1 MPLKT
6 FDADLSNFDQV
17 FGGFT
22 KSETTE
28 GSPSEPGQLKFLLF
42 LADKDPSTN
51 RSWCPGTLSVAL
63 SSFSSLFLLGN
74 DPLRRK
80 ALLMG
85 SLSLWTP
92 LFLVTQDSFFKVIIW
107 IYFYWLIFACCLLF
121 DLNAILFVDC
131 NVAEPI
137 IYEKLEAS
145 NSNLVLLR
153 AYVGDRPTWR
163 NPSHPWRVDPRF
175 KLKGVPTLIR
185 WENESVA
192 GRLEDYEAHIGD
204 KIDSILASN

>member
-1 MPLKT
+1 MPLMT

-51 RSWCPGTLSVAL
+51 RSWCPGTFSIVLSRFLVAVI
-63 SSFSSLFLLGN
+63 
-74 DPLRRK
+74 K
-80 ALLMG
+80 VG

-107 IYFYWLIFACCLLF
+107 IYFYWLIFACCF
-121 DLNAILFVDC
+121 ELNAILFVDC

-185 WENESVA
+185 WENEAVA

>member
-1 MPLKT
+1 RKGCLSRPLT
-6 FDADLSNFDQV
+6 PISPTSTRFSRD
-17 FGGFT
+17 
-22 KSETTE
+22 
-28 GSPSEPGQLKFLLF
+28 SPS
-42 LADKDPSTN
+42 
-51 RSWCPGTLSVAL
+51 RR
-63 SSFSSLFLLGN
+63 
-74 DPLRRK
+74 RRK
-80 ALLMG
+80 APHRNQVNSSFFCSWPTRIPLPIAAGALVHCSACPFRSSSLRSDLLHFLLSPLSFCLRTTHYDVKPFG
-85 SLSLWTP
+85 FLSLISISSSYSIR
-92 LFLVTQDSFFKVIIW
+92 QA
-107 IYFYWLIFACCLLF
+107 FYLLS

-185 WENESVA
+185 WENEAVA

>member
-17 FGGFT
+17 FEGFT

-51 RSWCPGTLSVAL
+51 RSWCP
-63 SSFSSLFLLGN
+63 
-74 DPLRRK
+74 
-80 ALLMG
+80 
-85 SLSLWTP
+85 
-92 LFLVTQDSFFKVIIW
+92 
-107 IYFYWLIFACCLLF
+107 
-121 DLNAILFVDC
+121 DC

-145 NSNLVLLR
+145 NINLVLLR

-175 KLKGVPTLIR
+175 KLMGVPTLIR
-185 WENESVA
+185 WENEAVA